1 MPHDADAL
9 ADALEEEL
17 ATTGTPERA
26 AKEKRYLKSDLKFHG
41 TTVWQIERAVRAFT
55 VANPVDSHDVLI
67 ELVEA
72 LWCEPVH
79 ERRMAAVTLLER
91 HRQLLTPADL
101 PLLERLIRESRT
113 WAYVDNLAGNVVGP
127 LCVGS
132 AGTGEVL
139 DRWSEDEDFWVRRS
153 ALLSQ
158 LRPIRDGAP
167 LDRFFRYA
175 DAMLG
180 EKGFFIRKAIG
191 WVLREAA
198 KTRPADV
205 AAWLGPRTHRISG
218 IAIREAVKYLPPGDA
233 GRLRAAYRGR
243 RPAA

>member
-1 MPHDADAL
+1 VPNDAAAL
-9 ADALEEEL
+9 ADALEQEL
-17 ATTGTPERA
+17 ASTGTPERA
-26 AKEKRYLKSDLKFHG
+26 AQEKRYLKSSLRFHG

-55 VANPVDSHDVLI
+55 VANPVDGHDFLV

-72 LWCEPVH
+72 LWREPVH

-91 HRQLLTPADL
+91 HRQLLTPSDL

-127 LCVGS
+127 LCVG
-132 AGTGEVL
+132 APGTGEVL
-139 DRWSEDEDFWVRRS
+139 DRWAGDEDFWVRRS

-175 DAMLG
+175 DAMIG
-180 EKGFFIRKAIG
+180 EKEFFIRKAIG
-191 WVLREAA
+191 WVLRDAG
-198 KTRPADV
+198 KTRPAEV
-205 AAWLGPRTHRISG
+205 VAWLAPRTDRISG
-218 IAIREAVKYLPPGDA
+218 VAIREAVKYLPPDDA
-233 GRLRAAYRGR
+233 TRLMAAYRAH